1 MLEDLWNGLIQ
12 FSAVFITPDWGSLVV
27 LLPLILAVV
36 VVLYLAWTVFRF
48 ATAGPTSRGIRGLS
62 PVAPARIHAPAPAL
76 STADSTP
83 SAELEAV
90 ADSSNR

>member
-1 MLEDLWNGLIQ
+1 MLEDLWNSLIQ
-12 FSAVFITPDWGSLVV
+12 FSTVFITPDWGALIV

-36 VVLYLAWTVFRF
+36 VILYFAWTVFRF

-76 STADSTP
+76 STTDATVT
-83 SAELEAV
+83 AELEAV
-90 ADSSNR
+90 ADSSTR